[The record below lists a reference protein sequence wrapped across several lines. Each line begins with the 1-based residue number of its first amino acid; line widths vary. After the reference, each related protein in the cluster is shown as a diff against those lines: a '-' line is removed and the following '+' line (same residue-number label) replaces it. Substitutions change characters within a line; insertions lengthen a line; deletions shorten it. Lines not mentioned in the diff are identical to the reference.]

1 MPFIKY
7 NPGKKYEN
15 IYRLFC
21 NKTNKENNKK
31 IPFLSKE
38 LIIKFSKITGK
49 NNTISIVIFND
60 EPIHKDNIKLFIV
73 EIDIYGTINVKIE
86 LSNHLNIKQLD
97 SIIELNINPL
107 LNIIKKNINN
117 DNNTIS
123 YFKSLIDNNI
133 EVISLNYNIK
143 IDSKQ
148 SIKLLSNIKNCLYFF
163 FNIISD
169 KTKEKIYRYKRVSNY
184 NEMNDKDAFIIEL
197 IKQKETPI
205 KIIQQLKENFKIS
218 STEEASKIFE
228 TTIQSL
234 NLVQNIFNYR
244 KLKIK
249 NSPGFI
255 FKIDNNISNQIN
267 ISIENID
274 NVRYIYF
281 IKLYIDSIFKM
292 SFYTVED
299 IDLFICKS
307 SKKEEQFTEDII
319 PNEIAVDLNQK
330 TLEMF

>member
-1 MPFIKY
+1 M
-7 NPGKKYEN
+7 
-15 IYRLFC
+15 
-21 NKTNKENNKK
+21 
-31 IPFLSKE
+31 
-38 LIIKFSKITGK
+38 
-49 NNTISIVIFND
+49 
-60 EPIHKDNIKLFIV
+60 
-73 EIDIYGTINVKIE
+73 
-86 LSNHLNIKQLD
+86 
-97 SIIELNINPL
+97 

-299 IDLFICKS
+299 IDLSICKS
-307 SKKEEQFTEDII
+307 SKKKEEQFTEDII

-330 TLEMF
+330 NIGNVLNTPLEIDLDNAIDVASSISDEEEGNDLLDILLEDDDDDDDDDDGDDDDASNIGENLKLRLIMI